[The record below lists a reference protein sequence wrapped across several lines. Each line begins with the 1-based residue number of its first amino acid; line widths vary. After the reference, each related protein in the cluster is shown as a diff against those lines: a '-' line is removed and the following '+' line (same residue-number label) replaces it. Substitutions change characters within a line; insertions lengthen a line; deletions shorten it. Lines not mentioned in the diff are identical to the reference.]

1 MRLIQLSDTHVSA
14 RHRMFDANT
23 DATAAWLRENA
34 PELIVHTGDMA
45 MDGAGDASDLDAAA
59 AWHARLGAQLRAVP
73 GNHDVGDTAAIKPGQ
88 VVNDERLAAWRT
100 RLGPDWWAED
110 RGGWRLIGLN
120 AMLLGT
126 GHAEEERQFA
136 WLADAV
142 ATAAPIAVFLHK
154 PLFIDHAEE
163 GPRGYWTV
171 LPAPRRRLLAL
182 FASARVRLIASGHL
196 HIHRDVVIGG
206 IRHVWGPSA
215 AFVCG
220 DSQEPGLGGARRL
233 GLVEHV
239 FDADDVASR
248 FIRPEDLTDHTI
260 EPHLE
265 ALYPRT
271 QVPA

>member
-14 RHRMFDANT
+14 QHRMFEPNIE
-23 DATAAWLRENA
+23 ATAAWLRENA

-45 MDGAGDASDLDAAA
+45 MDGAGDVADMEAAA
-59 AWHARLGAQLRAVP
+59 AWHARLGAQIRAVP
-73 GNHDVGDTAAIKPGQ
+73 GNHDVGDTAAIKPTQ
-88 VVNDERLAAWRT
+88 VVNDERLATWRS
-100 RLGPDWWAED
+100 RIGPDYWAED
-110 RGGWRLIGLN
+110 RGGWRLIGLD

-136 WLADAV
+136 WLAEAL
-142 ATAAPIAVFLHK
+142 ATPAPVAVFLHK
-154 PLFIDHAEE
+154 PLFVDHADE

-171 LPAPRRRLLAL
+171 TPAPRRHLLDL
-182 FASARVRLIASGHL
+182 FATARVRLIASGHL
-196 HIHRDVVIGG
+196 HIFRDVVIDG

-220 DSQEPGLGGARRL
+220 DSQEPELGGSRQL

-239 FDADDVASR
+239 FGADEVTSR

-260 EPHLE
+260 EPHSE
-265 ALYPRT
+265 TLYPRPKVT
-271 QVPA
+271 A